1 VKNGRFRAGKRM
13 AVFNGGGIN
22 PMANGGGRELFD
34 MMRR

>member
-13 AVFNGGGIN
+13 AVFNSGGIIL
-22 PMANGGGRELFD
+22 MANGGGLEFFD